1 MDRIILK
8 VEGMSCSHCV
18 NAVKSALTALE
29 GVSGAEAD
37 LEGKTVTVEYN
48 AEDVT
53 LEAIVEAIEEEG
65 YDVV

>member
-1 MDRIILK
+1 
-8 VEGMSCSHCV
+8 V
-18 NAVKSALTALE
+18 NAVKGALTALE

-37 LEGKTVTVEYN
+37 LEEKTVTVEYN